1 MALFTSETAAEMA
14 ARAHEARKKG
24 KEERALILAS
34 PPLIAELVPDHI
46 QGRMERT
53 RKQIELCDGMID
65 QCDDADQLDALTRSK
80 ERLFRIWARLAQL
93 PMDPKPA
100 VVKTRAASYPA
111 LDPRPIEP
119 VAAQP
124 VPTTNSVPTPKP
136 SA

>member
-1 MALFTSETAAEMA
+1 MPLFTAENAAILG
-14 ARAHEARKKG
+14 KKG
-24 KEERALILAS
+24 ALARWSKPEPLAIA
-34 PPLIAELVPDHI
+34 PPIAELVPDQI

-100 VVKTRAASYPA
+100 VVKTRSQSYPT
-111 LDPRPIEP
+111 LDPKPI
-119 VAAQP
+119 AKGDQ
-124 VPTTNSVPTPKP
+124 
-136 SA
+136 